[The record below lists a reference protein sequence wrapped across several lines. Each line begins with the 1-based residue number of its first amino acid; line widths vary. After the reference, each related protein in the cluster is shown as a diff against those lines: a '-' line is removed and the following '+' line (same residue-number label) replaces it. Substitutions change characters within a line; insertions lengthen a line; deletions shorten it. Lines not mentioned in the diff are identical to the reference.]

1 MDYTISAIKTRYGGV
16 VFRSRLEAKW
26 AAMFDLVGWRWTYE
40 PRDFN
45 GWIPDFVV
53 HASRDIYVEVKP
65 VRDFPAEVAGKL
77 ERSGCDDR
85 MMIVGD
91 CVPLFGHT
99 SLFGWYCHPDSG
111 FEVVGFSTADEQ
123 CFPGSRFGFMDQHG
137 DHADSGEVLALWRE
151 AGNRTRWNPSARS
164 TQ

>member
-1 MDYTISAIKTRYGGV
+1 MDYTINAIETRYGGV

-45 GWIPDFVV
+45 GWIPDFAV
-53 HASRDIYVEVKP
+53 HAWRDIYVEVKP
-65 VRDFPAEVAGKL
+65 VSDFPAAVAAKM

-99 SLFGWYCHPDSG
+99 SFFGWYCHPDSG
-111 FEVVGFSTADEQ
+111 FEVVGFSPADEQ
-123 CFPGSRFGFMDQHG
+123 LFPGSRFGFMDQHN
-137 DHADSGEVLALWRE
+137 DHADAGEVLALWRE